1 MLKRF
6 LKAREIVIL
15 AAVIAT
21 ALLFYVVQPGE
32 GNRFLS
38 LNNLEA
44 ILLGMSLDGLIAIGM
59 TFVIITGGFDLAV
72 GSTFAFGGLVVGM
85 LLQGGWPILPAI
97 VAAVLAGALVGLFNG
112 VVITKV
118 KVNPFVTTLG
128 SMTIIRGI
136 VLLATQGRS
145 ITGFDPAFAV
155 LGQGKVAGIFYPVII
170 MILFLAAADFLL
182 RRSRFLRQIYYIGG
196 NEEAAKLS
204 GINVDRVRIWMY
216 LITGLLSA
224 FAGVIA
230 TAKTGSASPIAGT
243 GAELRII
250 AAVVVGG
257 ASLSGGK
264 GTIFGTFL
272 GLMLTSLITNGLGFL
287 RISFYAEGIVSG
299 TILIFAVMLD
309 QLTRERLQRFIA
321 FLTTTRSKPMERLI
335 NVVLAVLLLLLL
347 IFRPWGSGEESATAA
362 GGSSSGNEEYV
373 FIGVSVG
380 NPYWVDA
387 RMGLEDRARMLGVK
401 SDLRGPTGNDP
412 NQQIKEFEQ
421 VLARKPA
428 GIIIAPASD
437 ALRPIMNRA
446 VEEGVPV
453 VCIDTDD
460 PQSKRY
466 TYIGTD
472 NYNAGLQ
479 TGELLA
485 QAVGGKGEV
494 ALLMIPGQSNL
505 EGRARG
511 CKDALAKYP
520 GITIVKIAND
530 QALSSEAEKV
540 ARSILQA
547 YPNLAAFGCVDA
559 AGGEGCAVA
568 VQEVGKVGR
577 IKIIAMDRN
586 ETTLDYIEQ
595 GIIEASI
602 AQRTYTMAY
611 MALQLLYDLRHNN
624 MKLVNDWQQARIIPL
639 PNTIDTGTIVI
650 TRENVKS
657 FKRSENTSGHK
668 ATGG

>member
-1 MLKRF
+1 MMTRLLRIREFVIFLAVVLTAVGFSLLQPESAGRF
-6 LKAREIVIL
+6 VSL
-15 AAVIAT
+15 A
-21 ALLFYVVQPGE
+21 
-32 GNRFLS
+32 
-38 LNNLEA
+38 NLEA
-44 ILLGMSLDGLIAIGM
+44 ILLGMSLDSLIAIGM
-59 TFVIITGGFDLAV
+59 TFVIITGGFDLSV
-72 GSTFAFGGLVVGM
+72 GSSFAFGGLVVGL
-85 LLQGGWPILPAI
+85 LLQSGWGVVPA
-97 VAAVLAGALVGLFNG
+97 VGASVMAGVGIGMFNG
-112 VVITKV
+112 FVITKV
-118 KVNPFVTTLG
+118 RVNPFVTTLG

-136 VLLATQGRS
+136 VLLATQGAS
-145 ITGFDPAFAV
+145 ITGFPPEFVA

-170 MILFLAAADFLL
+170 MIAFLVVADLLL
-182 RRSRFLRQIYYIGG
+182 RKSRFLRQIFYIGG

-216 LITGLLSA
+216 VFTGALSA
-224 FAGVIA
+224 LSGVIA
-230 TAKTGSASPIAGT
+230 AAKTGSASPIAGS

-272 GLMLTSLITNGLGFL
+272 GLLLTSIITSGLGFL

-299 TILIFAVMLD
+299 SILILAVTLD
-309 QLTRERLQRFIA
+309 QLTRERARRLLTL
-321 FLTTTRSKPMERLI
+321 LTTTRSKPMERAL
-335 NVVLAVLLLLLL
+335 NVLLAAAVVLLL
-347 IFRPWGSGEESATAA
+347 IFRPWGSTGRQAA
-362 GGSSSGNEEYV
+362 GSGPQGAANEEYV

-387 RMGLEDRARMLGVK
+387 RLGLEDKARLLGVL
-401 SDLRGPTGNDP
+401 SELRGPTGSDP
-412 NQQIKEFEQ
+412 NMQVAEFEQ

-428 GIIIAPASD
+428 GILIAPASD
-437 ALRPIMNRA
+437 ALRPMINRA
-446 VEEGVPV
+446 VENGVPV

-460 PQSKRY
+460 PLSKRY

-485 QAVGGKGEV
+485 RAVGGKGEV

-511 CKDALAKYP
+511 CRDALARYP
-520 GITIVKIAND
+520 GISIVKTGND
-530 QALSSEAEKV
+530 QALSAEAEKV

-547 YPNLAAFGCVDA
+547 YPDLAGFACVDA

-568 VQEVGKVGR
+568 VNEVGKGGVV
-577 IKIIAMDRN
+577 KIIAMDKN
-586 ETTLDYIEQ
+586 ETTLQYIEQ
-595 GIIEASI
+595 GLIEASI

-611 MALQLLYDLRHNN
+611 VGLQLLYDLQHNN
-624 MKLVNDWQQARIIPL
+624 IRLVNNWREAGIIPL
-639 PNTIDTGTIVI
+639 PSTIDTGTLVI
-650 TRENVKS
+650 TKANVKA
-657 FKRSENTSGHK
+657 FLQKEK
-668 ATGG
+668 KP

>member
-1 MLKRF
+1 MMTRLFKIREFVIF
-6 LKAREIVIL
+6 LAVIL
-15 AAVIAT
+15 TAVAFS
-21 ALLFYVVQPGE
+21 LLQPG
-32 GNRFLS
+32 GAGRFVS
-38 LNNLEA
+38 FANLEA
-44 ILLGMSLDGLIAIGM
+44 ILLGMSLDSLIAIGM

-72 GSTFAFGGLVVGM
+72 GSTFAFGGLVVGL
-85 LLQGGWPILPAI
+85 LLQSGWGVVPAI
-97 VAAVLAGALVGLFNG
+97 GASVMAGVGIGLFNG
-112 VVITKV
+112 FVITKV
-118 KVNPFVTTLG
+118 RVNPFVTTLG

-136 VLLATQGRS
+136 VLLATQGAS
-145 ITGFDPAFAV
+145 VTGFPPEFVA
-155 LGQGKVAGIFYPVII
+155 LGQGKLWGVFYPVLI
-170 MILFLAAADFLL
+170 MLAFLVVADLLL
-182 RRSRFLRQIYYIGG
+182 RKSRFLRQIFYVGG

-216 LITGLLSA
+216 VFTGALSA
-224 FAGVIA
+224 LSGVIA
-230 TAKTGSASPIAGT
+230 AAKTGSASPIAGS

-272 GLMLTSLITNGLGFL
+272 GLLLTSLITSGLGFL

-299 TILIFAVMLD
+299 TILILAVTLD
-309 QLTRERLQRFIA
+309 QLTRERARQLLTL
-321 FLTTTRSKPMERLI
+321 LTTTRSKRMERAF
-335 NVVLAVLLLLLL
+335 NVVLAAAVVFLL
-347 IFRPWGSGEESATAA
+347 IFRPWGSSGPQTAGPA
-362 GGSSSGNEEYV
+362 AHSGSNEEYV

-387 RMGLEDRARMLGVK
+387 RLGLEDKARLLGVL
-401 SDLRGPTGNDP
+401 SEIRGPTGSDP
-412 NQQIKEFEQ
+412 NMQVAEFEQ

-428 GIIIAPASD
+428 GILIAPASD
-437 ALRPIMNRA
+437 ALRPMINRA
-446 VEEGVPV
+446 VDNGVPV

-460 PQSKRY
+460 PLSRRY

-485 QAVGGKGEV
+485 RAVGGKGEV

-511 CKDALAKYP
+511 CRDALAKYP
-520 GITIVKIAND
+520 RISIVKTGND
-530 QALSSEAEKV
+530 QALSAEAEKV

-547 YPNLAAFGCVDA
+547 YPDLVGFACVDA

-568 VQEVGKVGR
+568 VNEVGKGGTV
-577 IKIIAMDRN
+577 KIIAMDKN
-586 ETTLDYIEQ
+586 ETTLQYIEQ
-595 GIIEASI
+595 GLIEASI

-611 MALQLLYDLRHNN
+611 VGLQLLYDLQHNN
-624 MKLVNDWQQARIIPL
+624 IRLVSNWREAGIIPL
-639 PNTIDTGTIVI
+639 PSSIDTGTLVI
-650 TRENVKS
+650 TKANVKS
-657 FKRSENTSGHK
+657 FMQEVKK
-668 ATGG
+668 P